1 MKLPIPN
8 IINFNRPAH
17 TLLFITEA
25 KTFRADAD
33 RQGVLTSGVETIESE
48 CPNLNRLADSLE
60 HIAEN
65 TAAPLGRK
73 LWILTPHLQVSLL
86 SVPSMQVEGVD
97 EETLIQAL
105 QFELEGMTGQSS
117 IDMILAYH
125 LLSVRDEF
133 NNYWVS
139 QVHQLVFEDVI
150 QAVKKAG
157 CRLGGLLHPG
167 ALPVPLRSSE
177 ASEWIRLEC
186 WPGQIL
192 ALISQKDE
200 EFNIKSFYLD
210 SNHWQTEL
218 EEWFSEQDR
227 VIHSESLYN
236 NQIEFIPATDHA
248 LYLNDPET
256 IAIWLGHWAHL
267 LLQNKVPSVP
277 VLSPRSKVN
286 KELLLISA
294 SGAGA
299 LLICGTHLLW
309 NLYYTN
315 YYTSEFESLQQTAKG
330 IKALQ
335 AEIKKK
341 RDQRNT
347 IQKQLVRLENDSKSI
362 PDMLTALQQRPSRL
376 LRAIATGHPDQ
387 MVLEEIKIDVDKVIV
402 RGVTLESVA
411 ANEMTG
417 YLEENLTG
425 IGWSID
431 PPKKKDMN
439 LFSESGGP
447 WEYEIVLNDMGINGF
462 KPAADNGINTAK
474 R

>member
-8 IINFNRPAH
+8 IININRPAH

-25 KTFRADAD
+25 KTFRADTD
-33 RQGVLTSGVETIESE
+33 RQGVLTSGVETIEAE
-48 CPNLNRLADSLE
+48 CPSLNRLADSLE
-60 HIAEN
+60 HIAESA
-65 TAAPLGRK
+65 TAPLGRK
-73 LWILTPHLQVSLL
+73 LWIFTPYLQVSAL

-97 EETLIQAL
+97 EETLVQAL

-117 IDMILAYH
+117 IDMVLAYH

-139 QVHQLVFEDVI
+139 QVHQLVFEDIVL
-150 QAVKKAG
+150 AAKKAG
-157 CRLGGLLHPG
+157 CRLGGIFHPG
-167 ALPVPLRSSE
+167 ALPVPLHSSVT
-177 ASEWIRLEC
+177 SEWIRLEC

-192 ALISQKDE
+192 ALSKQNE
-200 EFNIKSFYLD
+200 EDFNIRSFYLD

-218 EEWFSEQDR
+218 EEWFSEQDQA
-227 VIHSESLYN
+227 IHSESLYN
-236 NQIEFIPATDHA
+236 NQIEFIPATDHS
-248 LYLNDPET
+248 LYLNDNEA
-256 IAIWLGHWAHL
+256 IAIWLGHWANL
-267 LLQNKVPSVP
+267 LLQNKVPPVP
-277 VLSPRSKVN
+277 VLSPRSKIN
-286 KELLLISA
+286 KELLLVSA
-294 SGAGA
+294 SGVGA
-299 LLICGTHLLW
+299 LVICGTHLLW

-315 YYTSEFESLQQTAKG
+315 HYTSEYESLQQTAKG

-341 RDQRNT
+341 REQRNT
-347 IQKQLVRLENDSKSI
+347 IKKQLTRLESDSKSI
-362 PDMLTALQQRPSRL
+362 PDMLAALQKRPSGL

-387 MVLEEIKIDVDKVIV
+387 MVLEEIEIDVDKVIV

-425 IGWSID
+425 MGWSFD

-462 KPAADNGINTAK
+462 KPVADNGINTAK